1 MYTQITYPDEIP
13 SEGKMMI
20 LCVSDTDWFGM
31 FLKPIFE
38 KFVQSFPTL
47 DARTIIIT
55 SKKSESFCKK
65 YPALSCKPYI
75 LFFFNGWC
83 YTERRDVDKLTLI
96 EVVNDFVNE
105 LENLKIDG
113 FYQIQW

>member
-1 MYTQITYPDEIP
+1 
-13 SEGKMMI
+13 MMI